1 MTTAHVSLARPVRTA
16 AAMAVVCAAVVGVA
30 LSAVVAAIAR
40 GAGVSDKFQA
50 PQVGTFA
57 PLIVI
62 GLVLAAVAWEVV
74 RRRAAD
80 PVRLMSRLAP
90 AVVIVS
96 LVPDVL
102 VGATKGLP
110 HSSWGGVAALMVM
123 HLVVAAAGVLS
134 FARFL
139 PLTSP
144 AASR

>member
-1 MTTAHVSLARPVRTA
+1 
-16 AAMAVVCAAVVGVA
+16 MAVGIA
-30 LSAVVAAIAR
+30 LSAVVAAIAH
-40 GAGVSDKFQA
+40 GAGASDKFQA
-50 PQVGTFA
+50 LQVGTFA

-62 GLVLAAVAWEVV
+62 GLVLAVVAWQVA

-80 PVRLMSRLAP
+80 PARLMGWLVP
-90 AVVIVS
+90 TVVIVS

-102 VGATKGLP
+102 VGATKSLP

-139 PLTSP
+139 PL
-144 AASR
+144 SRPPSER